1 MGIQHRY
8 VIIHV
13 DGRLSSF
20 VTDGFCPLGKMQ
32 EIVGGSIEHTRIRI
46 DMKPYDVFVNEEGR
60 LIPLEPNKRF
70 NELMGNI
77 LVGHV
82 DVEGNFAGLADDEL
96 IEVPTSIDKER
107 T

>member
-1 MGIQHRY
+1 MKQRY

-13 DGRLSSF
+13 DGHLSSF
-20 VTDGFCPLGKMQ
+20 VTDGFCPLKKMQ
-32 EIVGGSIEHTRIRI
+32 EIVGGYIEHTRIRI

-60 LIPLEPNKRF
+60 LMPLEPNKRF

-82 DVEGNFAGLADDEL
+82 DVDGNFEGLADHEL
-96 IEVPTSIDKER
+96 MEVPLAY
-107 T
+107 